1 MFPLRDVNPT
11 MHRSIATFV
20 IIVLNAAAW
29 IFVQGLG
36 SDPALARS
44 VCQWGAIPGELLGT
58 ADPGT
63 RIRLSQTTTCI
74 IDQAA
79 NWFTPISS
87 MFLHGGWLHIIM
99 NMWFLAVF
107 GDNVEDS
114 MGRIRFVIFY
124 LLCGLAAFG
133 AQAAMNPDSVV
144 PMVGASGAIGGVMG
158 AYIVLYPRTPID
170 MLVFLGF
177 WITRVRVPA
186 FMMLGYWF
194 LLQLLSA
201 IPTFGQEDGGGVAF
215 FAHIGGFLAGV
226 ALIFVFRRKA
236 RMDEHRHLIEEQFG
250 QY

>member
-11 MHRSIATFV
+11 MHRSVVTFML
-20 IIVLNAAAW
+20 IGLNAAAW
-29 IFVQGLG
+29 VFVQGLG

-58 ADPGT
+58 VDAGT
-63 RIRLSQTTTCI
+63 RIRLSQTTICV

-79 NWFTPISS
+79 NWLTPITS

-114 MGRIRFVIFY
+114 MGKIRFVIFY
-124 LLCGLAAFG
+124 LICGLAAFA
-133 AQAAMNPDSVV
+133 AQAAINPDSAI

-158 AYIVLYPRTPID
+158 AYIVLYPKTPID

-177 WITRVRVPA
+177 WITRIRVPA
-186 FMMLGYWF
+186 FLMLGYWF

-201 IPTFGQEDGGGVAF
+201 IPAFGAEDGGGVAF
-215 FAHIGGFLAGV
+215 FAHIGGFVAGV
-226 ALIFVFRRKA
+226 LLIFVFRRNDWVA
-236 RMDEHRHLIEEQFG
+236 EHRRVVNEMFG
-250 QY
+250 RF